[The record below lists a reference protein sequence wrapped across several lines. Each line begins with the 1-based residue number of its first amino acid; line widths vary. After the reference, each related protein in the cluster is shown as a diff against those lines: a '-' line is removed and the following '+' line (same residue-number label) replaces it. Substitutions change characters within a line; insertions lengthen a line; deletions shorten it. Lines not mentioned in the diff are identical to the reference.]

1 MVQSTS
7 RALIQASSDSY
18 KIVGVHDWLGS
29 TTLYVILL
37 PSMSNSFVI
46 VTVCRF
52 AHLSF
57 GS

>member
-1 MVQSTS
+1 MVQASS
-7 RALIQASSDSY
+7 RALIQVSSDSY

-29 TTLYVILL
+29 TALYFILL
-37 PSMSNSFVI
+37 PSMSNIFVI
-46 VTVCRF
+46 AAVCRF

>member
-1 MVQSTS
+1 VQASS
-7 RALIQASSDSY
+7 RALIQVSSDSY

-29 TTLYVILL
+29 TALYFILL
-37 PSMSNSFVI
+37 PSMSNIFVI
-46 VTVCRF
+46 AAVCRF